1 MSIELLGLMILL
13 MSFIWELSQGSF
25 QTVSEYAPMFLLVG
39 ISALGIVLDLDDET
53 LPEIIVPSSKYI
65 PDTELSPLATQML
78 IVLVSAGA
86 IAFLLI
92 STYLYVGV

>member
-1 MSIELLGLMILL
+1 MCVELLGLMMLL
-13 MSFIWELSQGSF
+13 MSFVWELSQGSF

-39 ISALGIVLDLDDET
+39 ISALGIVLDDEI
-53 LPEIIVPSSKYI
+53 LPELTVPSSRHI
-65 PDTELSPLATQML
+65 PDTELSPLTTRML